1 MRRHPSN
8 EKHTLFAV
16 AALGLLFAGSTLLP
30 GELSP
35 VGSAYAKGGNG
46 GGNGGGHGGGHG
58 GGKGGS
64 HGGNLGGHSSKGHGS
79 ATSGIASSR
88 DSRGLSQASAISAT
102 TPGDHNSKGLSNA
115 IGSSTKNDR

>member
-1 MRRHPSN
+1 MK
-8 EKHTLFAV
+8 KHTLFAV

-79 ATSGIASSR
+79 PTSGIASSR
-88 DSRGLSQASAISAT
+88 DSRGRAPARALSAT

>member
-1 MRRHPSN
+1 MK
-8 EKHTLFAV
+8 KHTLFAV

-46 GGNGGGHGGGHG
+46 GGNGGGHGGGK

-64 HGGNLGGHSSKGHGS
+64 HGGNLGGNLGGHSSKGHGS

>member
-1 MRRHPSN
+1 MK
-8 EKHTLFAV
+8 KHTLFAV

-35 VGSAYAKGGNG
+35 VGY
-46 GGNGGGHGGGHG
+46 GGGHG

>member
-1 MRRHPSN
+1 MK
-8 EKHTLFAV
+8 KHTLFAV

-46 GGNGGGHGGGHG
+46 GGNGGGHGGG
-58 GGKGGS
+58 KGGS

-79 ATSGIASSR
+79 ATSGIASS
-88 DSRGLSQASAISAT
+88 
-102 TPGDHNSKGLSNA
+102 
-115 IGSSTKNDR
+115 

>member
-1 MRRHPSN
+1 MK
-8 EKHTLFAV
+8 KHTLFAV

-46 GGNGGGHGGGHG
+46 GGNGGGHGG
-58 GGKGGS
+58 
-64 HGGNLGGHSSKGHGS
+64 NLGGHSSKGHGS

-88 DSRGLSQASAISAT
+88 DSRGLS
-102 TPGDHNSKGLSNA
+102 
-115 IGSSTKNDR
+115 

>member
-1 MRRHPSN
+1 MK
-8 EKHTLFAV
+8 KHTLFAV

-46 GGNGGGHGGGHG
+46 GGN
-58 GGKGGS
+58 
-64 HGGNLGGHSSKGHGS
+64 GGNLGGHSSKGHGS

>member
-1 MRRHPSN
+1 MK
-8 EKHTLFAV
+8 KHTLFAV

-46 GGNGGGHGGGHG
+46 GGNGGGQGGGHG

-79 ATSGIASSR
+79 ATSGIASAR

>member
-1 MRRHPSN
+1 MK
-8 EKHTLFAV
+8 KHTLFAV

-46 GGNGGGHGGGHG
+46 GGNGGG
-58 GGKGGS
+58 

-115 IGSSTKNDR
+115 IGSS

>member
-1 MRRHPSN
+1 MK
-8 EKHTLFAV
+8 KHTLFAV

-46 GGNGGGHGGGHG
+46 GG
-58 GGKGGS
+58 
-64 HGGNLGGHSSKGHGS
+64 HSSKGHGS
-79 ATSGIASSR
+79 APSGIASSR

>member
-1 MRRHPSN
+1 MK
-8 EKHTLFAV
+8 KHTLFAV

-35 VGSAYAKGGNG
+35 VGSAYAKGGN
-46 GGNGGGHGGGHG
+46 G

>member
-1 MRRHPSN
+1 MK
-8 EKHTLFAV
+8 KHTLFAV

-46 GGNGGGHGGGHG
+46 GGNGGG
-58 GGKGGS
+58 K
-64 HGGNLGGHSSKGHGS
+64 GGNLGGHSSKGHGS

>member
-1 MRRHPSN
+1 MK
-8 EKHTLFAV
+8 KHTLFAV

-64 HGGNLGGHSSKGHGS
+64 HGGTLGGHSSKGHGS

-88 DSRGLSQASAISAT
+88 DRRGLSQASAISAP

-115 IGSSTKNDR
+115 IGSSTKNAR

>member
-1 MRRHPSN
+1 MK
-8 EKHTLFAV
+8 KHTLFAV

-35 VGSAYAKGGNG
+35 IGSAYAKGGN
-46 GGNGGGHGGGHG
+46 G

>member
-1 MRRHPSN
+1 MK
-8 EKHTLFAV
+8 KHTLFAV

-46 GGNGGGHGGGHG
+46 GGNGGGHGGG
-58 GGKGGS
+58 KGGS
-64 HGGNLGGHSSKGHGS
+64 HGGSHGGNLGGNLGGHSSKGHGS

-115 IGSSTKNDR
+115 IGSSTKNDH

>member
-1 MRRHPSN
+1 MK
-8 EKHTLFAV
+8 KHTLFAV

-46 GGNGGGHGGGHG
+46 GGNGGG
-58 GGKGGS
+58 

>member
-1 MRRHPSN
+1 MK
-8 EKHTLFAV
+8 KHTLFAV

-46 GGNGGGHGGGHG
+46 GG
-58 GGKGGS
+58 KGGS
-64 HGGNLGGHSSKGHGS
+64 HGGNLGGHSSKGYGS

>member
-1 MRRHPSN
+1 MK
-8 EKHTLFAV
+8 KHTLFAV

-46 GGNGGGHGGGHG
+46 GGNGGGHG
-58 GGKGGS
+58 
-64 HGGNLGGHSSKGHGS
+64 GGNLGGHSSKGHGS

>member
-1 MRRHPSN
+1 MK
-8 EKHTLFAV
+8 KHTLFAV

-46 GGNGGGHGGGHG
+46 GGNG
-58 GGKGGS
+58 
-64 HGGNLGGHSSKGHGS
+64 GGHSSKGHGS

>member
-1 MRRHPSN
+1 MK
-8 EKHTLFAV
+8 KHTLFAV

-58 GGKGGS
+58 GGKG
-64 HGGNLGGHSSKGHGS
+64 GGHSSKGHGS

>member
-1 MRRHPSN
+1 MK
-8 EKHTLFAV
+8 KHTLFAV

-35 VGSAYAKGGNG
+35 VGSTYAKGGNG
-46 GGNGGGHGGGHG
+46 GGNGGGHGGGKGGGHG

>member
-1 MRRHPSN
+1 MK
-8 EKHTLFAV
+8 KHTLFAV

-46 GGNGGGHGGGHG
+46 GGNGGG
-58 GGKGGS
+58 
-64 HGGNLGGHSSKGHGS
+64 
-79 ATSGIASSR
+79 
-88 DSRGLSQASAISAT
+88 
-102 TPGDHNSKGLSNA
+102 DHNSKGLSNA

>member
-1 MRRHPSN
+1 MK
-8 EKHTLFAV
+8 KHTLFAV

-46 GGNGGGHGGGHG
+46 
-58 GGKGGS
+58 
-64 HGGNLGGHSSKGHGS
+64 GGNLGGHSSKGHGS

-115 IGSSTKNDR
+115 IGSSTDRKSVV

>member
-1 MRRHPSN
+1 MK
-8 EKHTLFAV
+8 KHTLFAV

-35 VGSAYAKGGNG
+35 VGSAYA
-46 GGNGGGHGGGHG
+46 
-58 GGKGGS
+58 KGGS

>member
-1 MRRHPSN
+1 MK
-8 EKHTLFAV
+8 KHTLFAV
-16 AALGLLFAGSTLLP
+16 AALGLLFGGSTLLP

-102 TPGDHNSKGLSNA
+102 T
-115 IGSSTKNDR
+115 